1 MTRNFQNV
9 VMFVTFLKQVDQDVA
24 LFSVLGADTSGCIFR
39 KRRWHTAEQHK
50 SWPNLDSGMVF
61 TSKDCTRRPAV
72 RAGAGPAPGGEGSV
86 PAPPDPS

>member
-61 TSKDCTRRPAV
+61 TSKDC
-72 RAGAGPAPGGEGSV
+72 GPDEDRVGDPGGV
-86 PAPPDPS
+86 LDPAETEVDD